1 MDEQVK
7 KLELKQYEIGDTLR
21 INPFGRVRIA
31 KHKKTNKYYALKI
44 IKKKEILESKQ
55 GDHIINEIAI
65 LKKIKSYH
73 GHPFCISLDGITQN
87 DKCIFMT
94 MDLINGGELFN
105 YLRGI
110 SKLQIEEAR

>member
-44 IKKKEILESKQ
+44 IKKKRNFRIKTRKS
-55 GDHIINEIAI
+55 HI
-65 LKKIKSYH
+65 K
-73 GHPFCISLDGITQN
+73 
-87 DKCIFMT
+87 
-94 MDLINGGELFN
+94 
-105 YLRGI
+105 
-110 SKLQIEEAR
+110 